1 MDGKPRQELVGD
13 FGVQRKDA
21 CRSAESQ
28 QYTLPAAS
36 IRVRMW
42 SAEVRMV
49 GSPGALM
56 TKTLALLSLLLPFA
70 GSAMAQG
77 GDVAEKQTMRPVI
90 RGRQAAV
97 SSMRAQATEAAR
109 RILDAGG
116 NAFDAAVA
124 GQAVLG
130 ITDFSDNGLGS
141 DAVVLVYVVREK
153 KVYSVNAEPRAPR
166 LATIEWYE
174 KNSGAKIPG
183 SDGLLS
189 GGLPGVVDAWYILL
203 DRWGTM
209 SFEQVLQPAIEL
221 AENGYPL
228 GESSA
233 EDIASTKKI
242 LKYPTTVKVYLPNHK
257 LPKPGD
263 IFRNPDLAR
272 TLRKLVD
279 AEQANKSKGRREA
292 LKAARDRFYKGD
304 IARELAS
311 FSETNG
317 GLFRY
322 DDFAEYTAEVETP
335 VSIDYRGYR
344 IYKNPSA
351 SQGPTELIALNL
363 LEGFDLKALGH
374 NSPDF
379 LHTSV
384 EAIKLAMAD
393 REKYLGDQ
401 DFIKIPYDGLLS
413 KDYARERRNLID
425 PQKASL
431 ELRPGSPDKFLRNT
445 TASTQP
451 LKPVLR
457 GNANHGGDTS
467 YIAVVDQDRNM
478 VSFEP
483 SLHSAFGTGV
493 VMGSTGLILNCRGD
507 YYSLVRGEANALAP
521 GKRPRSTLQST
532 LVMKNDEPYAILG
545 SPGGDDQVMRTM
557 QTLINLVDFGM
568 NIQQAIEAPRW
579 ATRSFPA
586 SPFPHTM
593 YPGDMAVEARIP
605 ETTRQALIA
614 RGHKLRVRPAWSL
627 GSNAGIVVD
636 PTTGVLSAGADPRVE
651 AYAWAW

>member
-1 MDGKPRQELVGD
+1 M
-13 FGVQRKDA
+13 
-21 CRSAESQ
+21 SAAK
-28 QYTLPAAS
+28 YTCAV
-36 IRVRMW
+36 IRTLEDRH
-42 SAEVRMV
+42 AETW
-49 GSPGALM
+49 L
-56 TKTLALLSLLLPFA
+56 LALLSRVWLVPVLLCGVA
-70 GSAMAQG
+70 ASGVAQSA
-77 GDVAEKQTMRPVI
+77 DTLRPQTMRPVI
-90 RGRQAAV
+90 RGRVAAV
-97 SSMRAQATEAAR
+97 SSMRGQATEAAR

-130 ITDFSDNGLGS
+130 ITDFADNGLGS
-141 DAVVLVYVVREK
+141 DAVALVYVAREK
-153 KVYSVNAEPRAPR
+153 KVYSVNAEPRAPK

-174 KNSGAKIPG
+174 KNSGGKIPE

-189 GGLPGVVDAWYILL
+189 GGLPGVVDAWYLML

-209 SFEQVLQPAIEL
+209 SFEQVLQSAIEL
-221 AENGYPL
+221 AENGFPL
-228 GESSA
+228 GESSS
-233 EDIASTKKI
+233 EDIALTKKI
-242 LKYPTTVKVYLPNHK
+242 LKYPTTVKVYMPDGK

-263 IFRNPDLAR
+263 VFRNTDLAR
-272 TLRKLVD
+272 TLRKLIE
-279 AEQANKSKGRREA
+279 AERANKTKGRHEA

-311 FSETNG
+311 FSEANG

-322 DDFAEYTAEVETP
+322 EDFAEYTAEIETP

-351 SQGPTELIALNL
+351 SQGPAELIALNL

-374 NSPDF
+374 NTPDF

-384 EAIKLAMAD
+384 ESMKLAMAD

-401 DFIKIPYDGLLS
+401 DFVKIPYDGLLS
-413 KDYARERRNLID
+413 KEYARERRSLID
-425 PQKASL
+425 PQRASL
-431 ELRPGSPDKFLRNT
+431 ELRPGSAEKFVRN
-445 TASTQP
+445 ASAGNQP
-451 LKPVLR
+451 LRLIFS
-457 GNANHGGDTS
+457 GNAKHDGDTS
-467 YIAVVDQDRNM
+467 YIGVVDKDRNM

-483 SLHSAFGTGV
+483 SLHSSFGTGV
-493 VMGSTGLILNCRGD
+493 VMGDTGLILNCRGD
-507 YYSLVRGEANALAP
+507 YYSLVRGEPNALEP

-532 LVMKNDEPYAILG
+532 LVMKDDQPYAILG

-557 QTLINLVDFGM
+557 QTLVNLVDFGM

-579 ATRSFPA
+579 STRSFPA

-593 YPGDMAVEARIP
+593 YPGDMAVESRIP
-605 ETTRQALIA
+605 EATRQILAA
-614 RGHKLRVRPAWSL
+614 RGHKLRIAPAWSL
-627 GSNAGIVVD
+627 GSNAGIIID

>member
-1 MDGKPRQELVGD
+1 MSSDKVGM
-13 FGVQRKDA
+13 
-21 CRSAESQ
+21 
-28 QYTLPAAS
+28 
-36 IRVRMW
+36 I
-42 SAEVRMV
+42 

-56 TKTLALLSLLLPFA
+56 TKTLALVFLLL
-70 GSAMAQG
+70 GSAGPGIAQG
-77 GDVAEKQTMRPVI
+77 GDAAETRTMRPVI
-90 RGRQAAV
+90 RGRHASV
-97 SSMRAQATEAAR
+97 SSMRAQATEAAC
-109 RILDAGG
+109 RILEAGG

-130 ITDFSDNGLGS
+130 LTDFADNGLGS

-153 KVYSVNAEPRAPR
+153 KVYSVNAEPRAPK

-174 KNSGAKIPG
+174 KNNGGRIPE

-189 GGLPGVVDAWYILL
+189 GGLPGVVDAWYVLL

-221 AENGYPL
+221 AENGFPL

-242 LKYPTTVKVYLPNHK
+242 LKYPTTTKVYLSNGK

-263 IFRNPDLAR
+263 IFRNPDLGH
-272 TLRKLVD
+272 TLQQLVE
-279 AEQANKSKGRREA
+279 AEQANKSKGRHEA

-311 FSETNG
+311 FSEANG

-322 DDFAEYTAEVETP
+322 QDFAEYTAEVEAP

-344 IYKNPSA
+344 IYKNASA

-374 NSPDF
+374 NSADF

-384 EAIKLAMAD
+384 EAMKLAMAD

-413 KDYARERRNLID
+413 KEYARERRKLID

-431 ELRPGSPDKFLRNT
+431 ELRPGSPDKFLSN
-445 TASTQP
+445 ASASAQP
-451 LKPVLR
+451 LRPVLS
-457 GNANHGGDTS
+457 GSANHDGDTS
-467 YIAVVDQDRNM
+467 YIAVVDKDRNM

-483 SLHSAFGTGV
+483 SLHSTFGTGV

-532 LVMKNDEPYAILG
+532 LVMKNDKPYAILG

-568 NIQQAIEAPRW
+568 NIEQAIEAPRW
-579 ATRSFPA
+579 STRSFPA

-593 YPGDMAVEARIP
+593 HPGDMAVEARIP
-605 ETTRQALIA
+605 ETTRQALTA
-614 RGHKLRVRPAWSL
+614 RGHKLRLMPAWSL
-627 GSNAGIVVD
+627 GSNAGIVID
-636 PTTGVLSAGADPRVE
+636 PATGVLSAGADPRVE